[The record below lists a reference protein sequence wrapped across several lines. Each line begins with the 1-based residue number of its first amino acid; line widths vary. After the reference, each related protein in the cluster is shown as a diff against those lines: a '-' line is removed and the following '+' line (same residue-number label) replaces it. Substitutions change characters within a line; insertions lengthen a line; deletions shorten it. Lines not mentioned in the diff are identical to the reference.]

1 MQRRRSSC
9 PCFILLPALACAL
22 TGASGA
28 AQAPAQATPPAS
40 QTAPAT
46 TQNPP
51 NAPAP
56 ALRSRPTRTPL
67 TPEQREAARLAA
79 LAQINGRPYVPPSFH
94 DQFHDYLVDSYGAPA
109 FARST
114 ARALYNQALDGPSQ
128 WGQDFPG
135 FMQRFGSN
143 VAITAIDGNVR
154 FGMERAFH
162 EDLRYI
168 PCHGCSVRRKL
179 ENALLSE
186 VTARHDSDG
195 HRFFTLT
202 PAIADFSGPIIAHS
216 VWYPEFSPFGGVVA
230 TRTVAATRVG
240 QHLFTEFV
248 LERRHHDRRIEDT
261 EPLRVPAKP
270 ATPAAAP

>member
-1 MQRRRSSC
+1 MAQTAAT
-9 PCFILLPALACAL
+9 PLPASPPPDSTTRLQPLPDAP
-22 TGASGA
+22 GAR
-28 AQAPAQATPPAS
+28 Q
-40 QTAPAT
+40 
-46 TQNPP
+46 
-51 NAPAP
+51 
-56 ALRSRPTRTPL
+56 LRERTP
-67 TPEQREAARLAA
+67 EEKKVAASNSSMAT
-79 LAQINGRPYVPPSFH
+79 INGRPYIPPTAREK
-94 DQFHDYLVDSYGAPA
+94 FHDYLRDSYGLPA

-114 ARALYNQALDGPSQ
+114 VRTLYNQAQDGPSQ

-154 FGMERAFH
+154 YGMEEVFH

-168 PCHGCSVRRKL
+168 PCHGCSVKRKI

-195 HRFFTLT
+195 RRFFTLT

-216 VWYPEFSPFGGVVA
+216 LWYPEFNPFGGVVA

-240 QHLFTEFV
+240 SHLFTELV
-248 LERRHHDRRIEDT
+248 LERRHHDRKIEDN
-261 EPLRVPAKP
+261 EPLRTPAKP
-270 ATPAAAP
+270 ATAPQP

>member
-1 MQRRRSSC
+1 MQRRPMSC
-9 PCFILLPALACAL
+9 VRVVLLFAGWCGPAWV
-22 TGASGA
+22 GGA
-28 AQAPAQATPPAS
+28 AQVS
-40 QTAPAT
+40 APAT
-46 TQNPP
+46 PQSTPASTQPPQTLP
-51 NAPAP
+51 NAPKP
-56 ALRSRPTRTPL
+56 RHELRQRTP
-67 TPEQREAARLAA
+67 EEEAARAA
-79 LAQINGRPYVPPSFH
+79 APFIVNGRPYLQPTLRN
-94 DQFHDYLVDSYGAPA
+94 QFHDYLRDSYGPPA
-109 FARST
+109 FVRST
-114 ARALYNQALDGPSQ
+114 VRALYNQAQDGPSG

-168 PCHGCSVRRKL
+168 PCHGCSVKRKL

-186 VTARHDSDG
+186 VTARHDDDG
-195 HRFFTLT
+195 RRFFTLT

-216 VWYPEFSPFGGVVA
+216 VWYPDFNPFGGVVA

-248 LERRHHDRRIEDT
+248 LERRHHDRKIEDN
-261 EPLRVPAKP
+261 EPLRTPPKP
-270 ATPAAAP
+270 SAPVAP